1 MRRLIREWNCGRA
14 GRRAGGQAGRSSVL
28 FALRLSRRWE
38 PLAATRRRGS
48 ALASVL
54 SVLSVLT
61 VLLTTPAHAQKALA
75 KRLDALLDAPDFA
88 HQLWGVAL
96 LDRSGKLIYSRNA
109 DRLFIPA
116 SNTKLV
122 VTSVA
127 ASRLA
132 PDFAVQTSVYA
143 AGAVDSGIVYGDL
156 VLYGR
161 GDPTSAVRCYSA
173 DTASAGACDHDPFEK
188 FRALAEQLR
197 AAGISEVKGDLV
209 GDGSYFEPTLVHGD
223 WSGYDLNWWYAAP
236 VSGLSFN
243 DNSVDL
249 YWRPGA
255 SEGMPAQ
262 VVMSPFLGD
271 VSLENRSRTTAP
283 ASATT
288 LDFFRT
294 PGTLSLWAE
303 GDVALDSWGGTESF
317 ALPDPNLFAAR
328 AFRQVLGEAGI
339 TIRGTTASVTDS
351 LRYRAAR
358 ATTPLATVTSRPLSQ
373 WIFPILS
380 TSQNFFAEMLLKQLG
395 RQFGTA
401 GSWEQGLAV
410 ERRFLVDSMG
420 VDSAQVRLSDGSG
433 LAAMNL
439 VSPLTFARILQYM
452 RHSPH
457 YAEWSAGLPRA
468 GQSGTLSK
476 RFIGTP
482 LDGRVLAKT
491 GTIGLA
497 STLSGY
503 IFTERGDTLTFSIQ
517 ANHHSM
523 PDRLVK
529 AQIDS
534 LVLAMA
540 AAARK

>member
-1 MRRLIREWNCGRA
+1 LNCV
-14 GRRAGGQAGRSSVL
+14 RAGGQADRRTGGRKTSSAV
-28 FALRLSRRWE
+28 
-38 PLAATRRRGS
+38 T
-48 ALASVL
+48 
-54 SVLSVLT
+54 VLSVLT
-61 VLLTTPAHAQKALA
+61 ILTVLATSRAHAQKALA
-75 KRLDALLDAPDFA
+75 KRLDALLDAPEFA

-96 LDRSGKLIYSRNA
+96 LDQRGKLLYSRNA

-127 ASRLA
+127 ASRLP
-132 PDFAVQTSVYA
+132 PDFRVETSVYA
-143 AGAVDSGIVYGDL
+143 AGPVESGIVWGDL

-161 GDPTSAVRCYSA
+161 GDPTSAVRCYSL
-173 DTASAGACDHDPFEK
+173 DSTLAGACDRDPFEK
-188 FRALAEQLR
+188 FRSLAAQLR
-197 AAGISEVKGDLV
+197 AAGITEVKGDLV
-209 GDGSYFEPTLVHGD
+209 GDGSYFEPTMVHGD
-223 WSGYDLNWWYAAP
+223 WSSYDLNWWYAAP

-255 SEGMPAQ
+255 GEGMPAQ
-262 VVMSPFLGD
+262 VVMSPDLGD
-271 VSLENRSRTTAP
+271 VTLENRSRTIAP
-283 ASATT
+283 STPTT

-303 GDVALDSWGGTESF
+303 GDVALDSRGGTESF
-317 ALPDPNLFAAR
+317 ALPDPDLYTAR

-339 TIRGTTASVTDS
+339 IVRGTTASTTDS

-358 ATTPLATVTSRPLSQ
+358 DTPPLAAVRSRPLRD
-373 WIFPILS
+373 WLFPILS

-401 GSWEQGLAV
+401 GSWEQGLEV

-439 VSPLTFARILQYM
+439 VSPLTFVRIMQYM
-452 RHSPH
+452 RHSPR
-457 YAEWSAGLPRA
+457 YADWSAGLPRA
-468 GQSGTLSK
+468 GQAGTLAK
-476 RFIGTP
+476 RFVGTP
-482 LDGRVLAKT
+482 LEGRVLAKT

-497 STLSGY
+497 STLTGY
-503 IFTERGDTLTFSIQ
+503 IFTERGDTLVFSIQ
-517 ANHHSM
+517 ANHHSA

-529 AQIDS
+529 AQTDS

-540 AAARK
+540 SAARK

>member
-1 MRRLIREWNCGRA
+1 
-14 GRRAGGQAGRSSVL
+14 V
-28 FALRLSRRWE
+28 
-38 PLAATRRRGS
+38 
-48 ALASVL
+48 
-54 SVLSVLT
+54 SVLT
-61 VLLTTPAHAQKALA
+61 VLSVLFVLASSPAHAQKALA
-75 KRLDALLDAPDFA
+75 QRLDALLDAPEFA

-96 LDRSGKLIYSRNA
+96 LDQKGKLLYGRNA

-127 ASRLA
+127 ASRLP
-132 PDFAVQTSVYA
+132 PDFTVQTSVYA
-143 AGAVDSGIVYGDL
+143 AGPVDSGIVWGDL

-173 DTASAGACDHDPFEK
+173 DSSVAGACDRDPFEK
-188 FRALAEQLR
+188 FRALAARLR
-197 AAGISEVKGDLV
+197 AAGISEVKGNLV
-209 GDGSYFEPTLVHGD
+209 GDGSYFEPMMVHGD
-223 WSGYDLNWWYAAP
+223 WAGYDLNWWYAAP

-262 VVMSPFLGD
+262 LYMNPDLGD
-271 VSLENRSRTTAP
+271 VTLENRSRTTAP
-283 ASATT
+283 STPTT

-303 GDVALDSWGGTESF
+303 GDVALDNYGGTESF
-317 ALPDPNLFAAR
+317 ALPDPDLYAAR
-328 AFRQVLGEAGI
+328 AFRQMLGEAGI
-339 TIRGTTASVTDS
+339 TVRGTTTSTTDS
-351 LRYRAAR
+351 LRYRSAR
-358 ATTPLATVTSRPLSQ
+358 ATPPLASTTSRPLRD
-373 WIFPILS
+373 WIYPILS

-401 GSWEQGLAV
+401 GSWEQGLEV

-439 VSPLTFARILQYM
+439 VSPLAFVRILQYM
-452 RHSPH
+452 RHSPRF
-457 YAEWSAGLPRA
+457 ADWAAGLPRA
-468 GQSGTLSK
+468 GQSGTLAK

-497 STLSGY
+497 STLTGY

-517 ANHHSM
+517 ANHHST

-529 AQIDS
+529 AQMDS
-534 LVLAMA
+534 LVVAMA
-540 AAARK
+540 ARK

>member
-1 MRRLIREWNCGRA
+1 M
-14 GRRAGGQAGRSSVL
+14 
-28 FALRLSRRWE
+28 
-38 PLAATRRRGS
+38 S
-48 ALASVL
+48 ALSVPSALTVLSLL
-54 SVLSVLT
+54 SVLVSS
-61 VLLTTPAHAQKALA
+61 PAHAQKALA
-75 KRLDALLDAPDFA
+75 RRLDALLDAPAFA

-96 LDRSGKLIYSRNA
+96 LDQHGKLLYSRNA

-127 ASRLA
+127 ASRLP
-132 PDFAVQTSVYA
+132 PDFTVQTSVYA
-143 AGAVDSGIVYGDL
+143 AGPVDSGVVWGDL

-173 DTASAGACDHDPFEK
+173 DSSLAGACDRDPFEK
-188 FRALAEQLR
+188 FRALAARLR
-197 AAGISEVKGDLV
+197 AAGITEVKGDLV
-209 GDGSYFEPTLVHGD
+209 GDGSYFEPTMVHGD
-223 WSGYDLNWWYAAP
+223 WAGYDLNWWYAAP

-262 VVMSPFLGD
+262 IFMNPSAGD
-271 VSLENRSRTTAP
+271 VTLENRSRTTAP
-283 ASATT
+283 ATATT

-303 GDVALDSWGGTESF
+303 GDVALDNYGGTESF
-317 ALPDPNLFAAR
+317 ALPDPDLYAAR

-339 TIRGTTASVTDS
+339 VVRGTTVSTTDS
-351 LRYRAAR
+351 LRYRLAR
-358 ATTPLATVTSRPLSQ
+358 ATSPLASTTSRPLRD

-401 GSWEQGLAV
+401 GSWEQGLEV

-439 VSPLTFARILQYM
+439 VSPLTFVRILQYM
-452 RHSPH
+452 RRSTH
-457 YAEWSAGLPRA
+457 YADWAAGLPRA
-468 GQSGTLSK
+468 GQSGTLAK
-476 RFIGTP
+476 RFVGTP
-482 LDGRVLAKT
+482 LEGRVLAKT

-497 STLSGY
+497 STLTGY
-503 IFTERGDTLTFSIQ
+503 IFTARGDTLTFSIQ
-517 ANHHSM
+517 ANHHSAS
-523 PDRLVK
+523 DRVVR

-534 LVLAMA
+534 VVLAMS
-540 AAARK
+540 ARK